1 MASGPD
7 AMRDFLEKTLQSEC
21 VVELNTGSEI
31 RGILCTV
38 DGLFNVVLKGAKE
51 FNQKGELINEFPSIF
66 IRGNFVL
73 QISRP

>member
-1 MASGPD
+1 MATGPD
-7 AMRDFLEKTLQSEC
+7 AMHDFLEKTLQSEC
-21 VVELNTGSEI
+21 VVELITGTEV

-38 DGLFNVVLKGAKE
+38 DALFNVVLKGVKE
-51 FNQKGELINEFPSIF
+51 FNKKGEQINEFPSIF